1 MDRSPRQD
9 RLARVEE
16 LIAPSVRALGY
27 ALVRLKMMGGK
38 TRPTL
43 QIMAERDDG
52 VEMTV
57 DDCAQ
62 LSRAISALLDVE
74 DPIPSA
80 YQLEVS
86 SPGIDRP
93 LVRLEDFERFAGH
106 VAKVELARPID
117 GRKRYRGRLLG
128 REGEVVRIAL
138 EDGEGPVAEL
148 PFAEVSEAK
157 LVLTDE
163 LIRAALKESE
173 RR

>member
-1 MDRSPRQD
+1 M
-9 RLARVEE
+9 
-16 LIAPSVRALGY
+16 IAPSIEAMGY
-27 ALVRLKMMGGK
+27 DLVRLKMMGGK
-38 TRPTL
+38 NRPTL

-52 VEMTV
+52 AEMNV
-57 DDCAQ
+57 DDCAD

-74 DPIPSA
+74 DPIPEA
-80 YQLEVS
+80 YELEVS

-93 LVRLEDFERFAGH
+93 LVRLGDFERFAGH
-106 VAKVELARPID
+106 VAKVEMARPVE

-128 REGEVVRIAL
+128 NVGETVRLAL
-138 EDGEGPVAEL
+138 EDDAGSIAEL
-148 PFAEVSEAK
+148 PYRDVAEAK